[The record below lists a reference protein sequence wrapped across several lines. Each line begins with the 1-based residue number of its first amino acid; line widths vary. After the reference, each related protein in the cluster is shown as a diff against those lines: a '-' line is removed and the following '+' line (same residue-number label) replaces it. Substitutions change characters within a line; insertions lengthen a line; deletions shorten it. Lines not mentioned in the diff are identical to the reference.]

1 MRCRDAAAGSL
12 TDRRSAAHSPVDG
25 RHVPGNRQASQ
36 HSQWTSAVSSEPGN
50 GLAAPRVHQ
59 QPHDYRHK
67 HGAPVSPTAGTRR
80 TARERS
86 WRGVSAGAQP
96 GTSARSRARRRAAG
110 IYGTIIT
117 AAILAAIGDH
127 VHTLPLTV
135 SILVTLVVYW
145 LAEEYAELLGEQLEG
160 GHLPTW
166 ADVRTALA
174 ATWPMVTASYI
185 PLLALILAHLLGAS
199 PSAAANAGLVVA
211 VVLLMIYAWSAGRA
225 AQLRAGSYSSS
236 RRSLPR

>member
-1 MRCRDAAAGSL
+1 MAGVAAEAQ
-12 TDRRSAAHSPVDG
+12 TEPSA
-25 RHVPGNRQASQ
+25 
-36 HSQWTSAVSSEPGN
+36 T
-50 GLAAPRVHQ
+50 
-59 QPHDYRHK
+59 
-67 HGAPVSPTAGTRR
+67 
-80 TARERS
+80 
-86 WRGVSAGAQP
+86 
-96 GTSARSRARRRAAG
+96 SRARRRAAG

-199 PSAAANAGLVVA
+199 PTAAANVGLAVA
-211 VVLLMIYAWSAGRA
+211 IVFLMIYHLIFRRA
-225 AQLRAGSYSSS
+225 
-236 RRSLPR
+236 